1 MYWKPGFLLRE
12 KQGTN
17 MYWGKVMGMGK
28 GGHTRTDGRTD
39 GQTDGHTHTPHPLN
53 GTKCSNISGEIST
66 PKAQIMV
73 SMPFITKRN
82 LGSLEKQCISGLRHR
97 NY

>member
-1 MYWKPGFLLRE
+1 
-12 KQGTN
+12 
-17 MYWGKVMGMGK
+17 MYWGKVMGMGM
-28 GGHTRTDGRTD
+28 GGHTQADTHGRTDGRTD
-39 GQTDGHTHTPHPLN
+39 GHTHTHTHIHTHTPYPLK
-53 GTKCSNISGEIST
+53 GPKCSNISGEIST